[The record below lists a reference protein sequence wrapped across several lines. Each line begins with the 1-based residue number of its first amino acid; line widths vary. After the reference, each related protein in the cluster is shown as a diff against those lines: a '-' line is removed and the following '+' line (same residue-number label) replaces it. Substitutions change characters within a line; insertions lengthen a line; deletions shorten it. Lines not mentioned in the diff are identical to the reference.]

1 MFKYTVNYE
10 NYVGE
15 SKSKTLRFNITETEM
30 RELLKKDRSFSTSYL
45 STLLDSIN
53 ETQDIDSQEANE
65 KRLELYEVIRKL
77 VVYAYGEI
85 SPDGDSFLK
94 NENIAE
100 AFMQTA
106 AYDAFMGEL
115 FTDGDRAGV
124 LLNQFFTHVFPAKF
138 SSMFEANAKPATIT
152 SIN

>member
-15 SKSKTLRFNITETEM
+15 SKTKTLRFNITETEM
-30 RELLKKDRSFSTSYL
+30 RELVKKDRSFSTPYL
-45 STLLDSIN
+45 TALLEAVNDT
-53 ETQDIDSQEANE
+53 EDDSQEAIE

-85 SPDGDSFLK
+85 SSDGDSFLK

-100 AFMQTA
+100 AFMQSA
-106 AYDAFMGEL
+106 AYDAFMGKL
-115 FTDGDRAGV
+115 FGDDGSAT
-124 LLNQFFTHVFPAKF
+124 LLTQFFTHVFPAKF
-138 SSMFEANAKPATIT
+138 SSMFDDNVKPAAIA
-152 SIN
+152 SRI